1 MSQPDILDPSDW
13 LTSNE
18 VAELLGLSRAGMEMA
33 RAQGTPHPPWFKVG
47 HRVRYRKSEVTAWL
61 LSNRRTSA
69 AEQLA
74 TA

>member
-1 MSQPDILDPSDW
+1 MEADILDPSDW
-13 LTSNE
+13 LTSAQ
-18 VAELLGLSRAGMEMA
+18 VAELLGITKPGIEMA
-33 RAQGTPHPPWFKVG
+33 RAQGTPHPPWYKIG

-74 TA
+74 HA